1 MYCTLYIILCSTT
14 HACPDGLITI
24 KSVAFGLNR
33 TQRSS
38 RKVSSRLIH
47 AGTRQMGKG
56 ASSSRSSHG
65 MQKTERGK
73 RHIHTWP
80 RPMIWQAMGIKK
92 SNVVLRTIIN
102 IIQYWVS
109 KPLVIERRP
118 YKSIR
123 HPCPHVLFIVSF
135 CVCACL
141 LGKGTYR
148 DLSLNLSNGP
158 VQLSRYHHLHVIR
171 Q

>member
-1 MYCTLYIILCSTT
+1 M
-14 HACPDGLITI
+14 
-24 KSVAFGLNR
+24 AFGLNR

-38 RKVSSRLIH
+38 RNVSSRLIH

-56 ASSSRSSHG
+56 ASGSRSSHG

-123 HPCPHVLFIVSF
+123 HPCPHILFIVSF
-135 CVCACL
+135 CDSSCL
-141 LGKGTYR
+141 LGRNIPRSFAQSLERTGPALL
-148 DLSLNLSNGP
+148 LSS
-158 VQLSRYHHLHVIR
+158 SSCH
-171 Q
+171 